1 MTQKDGDQLTGL
13 SFALK
18 TNKKKEIE
26 LKLEG
31 C

>member
-18 TNKKKEIE
+18 TNEKKQTEF
-26 LKLEG
+26 KLEG